1 MADRRLQVLDAAIT
15 VLGRSGMRGLTHRAV
30 DAAAGLSAGSASNLF
45 RSRDALLEGV
55 ADRIV
60 ERERSNWEEL
70 LAGTV
75 PTTPA
80 MLAEALTG
88 AARDVA
94 GRHRDLTLA
103 RYSILLEAANHPPL
117 RRTLTEGGARVRAW
131 FLNWM
136 RLSGSTDP
144 EREAPL
150 IMNHFTGLVLHQL
163 ANPDPG
169 FGPTAEITELVPRV
183 IRPRSLEEPS

>member
-1 MADRRLQVLDAAIT
+1 MVDRRLELLDAAIA
-15 VLGRSGMRGLTHRAV
+15 VLGSGGIRALTHRAV
-30 DAAAGLSAGSASNLF
+30 DAAAGLPAGSASNVF

-60 ERERSNWEEL
+60 ERERANWEEL
-70 LAGTV
+70 VTSTV

-80 MLAEALTG
+80 MLAEALAE
-88 AARDVA
+88 AARGAA

-103 RYSILLEAANHPPL
+103 RYAILLEAANHPPL
-117 RRTLTEGGARVRAW
+117 RRKLTEGGARVRAW

-136 RLSGSTDP
+136 RIAGSTDP

-163 ANPDPG
+163 ANPDPE
-169 FGPTAEITELVPRV
+169 FGPTAEIAELVPRV
-183 IRPRSLEEPS
+183 IRPRTTEEPT

>member
-1 MADRRLQVLDAAIT
+1 M
-15 VLGRSGMRGLTHRAV
+15 
-30 DAAAGLSAGSASNLF
+30 DAAAGLPGGSTSNHF
-45 RSRDALLEGV
+45 RSREALLEAV

-60 ERERSNWEEL
+60 ERERANWEEL
-70 LAGTV
+70 AAATA

-80 MLAEALTG
+80 KLAETLVE
-88 AARDVA
+88 AARAAA

-103 RYSILLEAANHPPL
+103 RYAILLEAANHPTL
-117 RRTLTEGGARVRAW
+117 RQKLTEGGARVRAW

-136 RLSGSTDP
+136 RIAGSADP

-163 ANPDPG
+163 ANPDPE
-169 FGPTAEITELVPRV
+169 FGPTAEIAELVPRV
-183 IRPRSLEEPS
+183 IRPRGTEGSS

>member
-1 MADRRLQVLDAAIT
+1 MVDRRLELLDAAIT
-15 VLGRSGMRGLTHRAV
+15 VLGSGGIRALTHRAV
-30 DAAAGLSAGSASNLF
+30 DAAAGLPAGSASNLF
-45 RSRDALLEGV
+45 RSWNALLEGV
-55 ADRIV
+55 VDRIV
-60 ERERSNWEEL
+60 ERERANWEEL
-70 LAGTV
+70 VTTTA

-80 MLAEALTG
+80 MLAEALAE
-88 AARDVA
+88 AARGAA

-117 RRTLTEGGARVRAW
+117 RHKLTEGGARVRAW

-136 RLSGSTDP
+136 RIAGSTDP

-163 ANPDPG
+163 ANPDPD

-183 IRPRSLEEPS
+183 IRPRSPEEPS

>member
-1 MADRRLQVLDAAIT
+1 MPNRRQELLDAAI
-15 VLGRSGMRGLTHRAV
+15 VVIGGSGIHGLTHRAV
-30 DAAAGLSAGSASNLF
+30 DAAAGLPAGSASNHF
-45 RSRDALLEGV
+45 RSRDALLEAV
-55 ADRIV
+55 LDRIV
-60 ERERSNWEEL
+60 ERERANWEEI
-70 LAGTV
+70 AATTA

-80 MLAEALTG
+80 KLAETLVE
-88 AARDVA
+88 AAREMA

-117 RRTLTEGGARVRAW
+117 RHKLTDGGARVRAW
-131 FLNWM
+131 VLNWM
-136 RLSGSTDP
+136 RIAGSTDP

-163 ANPDPG
+163 ANPDPD

-183 IRPRSLEEPS
+183 IRPRGTEEPS